1 MNVGGAASKLMADT
15 AVPSGPYKCLDADGV
30 GERHMGGPLC
40 GLTSRFSGGG
50 KRRPLKPD
58 VRRNALRSAAA
69 DLAPHPPL
77 PEPILMPR
85 PPQIRKPPPYAP
97 PPTRRD
103 IKIIPRPVAH
113 YAAFMHLA
121 PVVGQAHDALKR
133 DRPATHLPVQI

>member
-1 MNVGGAASKLMADT
+1 MCWIVVARLRMAAETEANGVLKRIRTAVCLLNDVMNVGGAASKLMADT

-40 GLTSRFSGGG
+40 GLTSRFSGGA

-85 PPQIRKPPPYAP
+85 PPQI
-97 PPTRRD
+97 
-103 IKIIPRPVAH
+103 
-113 YAAFMHLA
+113 
-121 PVVGQAHDALKR
+121 
-133 DRPATHLPVQI
+133 